1 VGSLEEAVLR
11 IIVVLIDIF
20 KATAIV
26 DKKLSCHTMAKR
38 LLFETFELNDRFG
51 VDFWSTGPRID

>member
-1 VGSLEEAVLR
+1 M
-11 IIVVLIDIF
+11 LIDIF